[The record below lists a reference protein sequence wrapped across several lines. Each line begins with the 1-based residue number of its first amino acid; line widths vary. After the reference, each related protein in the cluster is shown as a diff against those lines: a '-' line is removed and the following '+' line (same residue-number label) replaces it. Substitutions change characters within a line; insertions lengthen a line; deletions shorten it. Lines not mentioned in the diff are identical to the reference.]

1 MNGQAIAVRGLHLS
15 RGSRHILSGVD
26 LEVTRGEVVALMG
39 ASGSGKT
46 TVLRVLAGLES
57 FESGTVDVEGA
68 IVAQGSPPP
77 DSIGRLRQKVGM
89 VFQFHCLFEHLP
101 ALQNVTLALL
111 HVHRTPRAEAEA
123 RAHRLLAALGVEHRA
138 RALPR
143 ELSGGEAQRVAIARA
158 LATDPPVL
166 LMDEPTA
173 SLDPSRRMEL
183 ASLVRSLA
191 ERPRTLLVATHDED
205 FAAAA
210 ATRVLHMR
218 DGRITAG
225 SEAVNQS
232 VGLP

>member
-68 IVAQGSPPP
+68 VVAQGSPPP

-111 HVHRTPRAEAEA
+111 HVHRTPRA
-123 RAHRLLAALGVEHRA
+123 
-138 RALPR
+138 
-143 ELSGGEAQRVAIARA
+143 
-158 LATDPPVL
+158 PVL

>member
-1 MNGQAIAVRGLHLS
+1 MNGPAIAVRGLHLS
-15 RGSRHILSGVD
+15 RGTRQILSGVD

-57 FESGTVDVEGA
+57 FEQGTVDVEGA
-68 IVAQGSPPP
+68 VVMHGPSAPERIT
-77 DSIGRLRQKVGM
+77 RLRQKVGM

-123 RAHRLLAALGVEHRA
+123 RARDLLAALGVEHRA

-183 ASLVRSLA
+183 ASVVRSLA

-205 FAAAA
+205 FAAAT

-218 DGRITAG
+218 DGRVTFAAG
-225 SEAVNQS
+225 S
-232 VGLP
+232 